1 MANTIV
7 TGVEG
12 NQCFYASDGKCI
24 ASLRGLADAL
34 ESMHDNTYFH
44 HANDSRNDFAAWAEG
59 VLKDA
64 VLSSHLKEAKDRKSA
79 QIAALK
85 RMIELMK
92 GIAG

>member
-1 MANTIV
+1 MPEPIRKWL
-7 TGVEG
+7 
-12 NQCFYASDGKCI
+12 D
-24 ASLRGLADAL
+24 
-34 ESMHDNTYFH
+34 
-44 HANDSRNDFAAWAEG
+44 DFAAWAEG